1 MIGFQHQPWCS
12 EPTGHIGKA
21 CDHRTAIVP
30 AFTPEPSTIAELR
43 KAITAYDAIEEPE
56 NCGCSPWPAS
66 GPVVDAARAV
76 LEEWDRV
83 AAVRNEAVKAALRD
97 SALALRMLLPSE
109 VAKLIEPSINEDCP
123 MASKC
128 RIGQP
133 CEHYPPDHP
142 LHVHADC
149 CK

>member
-1 MIGFQHQPWCS
+1 MSGFQHQPWCS
-12 EPTGHIGKA
+12 DKTGHIGQA
-21 CDHRTAIVP
+21 CDHRTAVVP
-30 AFTPEPSTIAELR
+30 APGAEPSTIAELR
-43 KAITAYDAIEEPE
+43 KAITAYDAVDEPE

-66 GPVVDAARAV
+66 GSVVDAARDV
-76 LEEWDRV
+76 VDEWDRV
-83 AAVRNEAVKAALRD
+83 AAVRHEAMKAALRD
-97 SALALRMLLPSE
+97 SVLSLKMIVPSE
-109 VAKLIEPSINEDCP
+109 VEKLLAPSVNEKCP

-128 RIGQP
+128 KVGEP

>member
-1 MIGFQHQPWCS
+1 MH
-12 EPTGHIGKA
+12 
-21 CDHRTAIVP
+21 P
-30 AFTPEPSTIAELR
+30 ANEQWRLIAEPSTIAKLRTEL
-43 KAITAYDAIEEPE
+43 AQYDAIEEPE

-66 GPVVDAARAV
+66 GNVVDAARAV
-76 LEEWDRV
+76 VDEWDRGV
-83 AAVRNEAVKAALRD
+83 AAHQEAMKAALRD
-97 SALALRMLLPSE
+97 SE
-109 VAKLIEPSINEDCP
+109 KLIALPYNEECP